1 MLSKHDIEQYYEE
14 QAAEYDREFYLSEA
28 TYPTLK
34 FRHRYILDMV
44 RSLDLPS
51 DARILDVGCG
61 PGEMVIDLIS
71 EDREV
76 YGVDISAE
84 MIARAR
90 ARLEALDDVRN
101 TVVLET
107 GDIEALAFP
116 DQHFDL
122 IIASGVVEYLEGDA
136 AWAREVLRTLKPG
149 GYLILNV
156 TNKLA
161 VRKWTEPLVETFKAS
176 EPVRRAL
183 GFVKERVLGRGPL
196 HYFPFRPRKHTPR
209 AFDAFLASLGFEK
222 LSHAY
227 FDFSLLPA
235 PFDVLFPSIRQW
247 LERYAKRNAVLN
259 GVGYIVCTRL
269 TTPT

>member
-1 MLSKHDIEQYYEE
+1 MLTKHDIEQYYEE

-28 TYPTLK
+28 PYPTLK
-34 FRHRYILDMV
+34 FRHQYILDMV
-44 RSLDLPS
+44 RSLGLPP

-61 PGEMVIDLIS
+61 PGEMVIDLIGG
-71 EDREV
+71 DREI

-84 MIARAR
+84 MIGRAQ

-101 TVVLET
+101 TVILET

-122 IIASGVVEYLEGDA
+122 IIASGVVEYLEDDV
-136 AWAREVLRTLKPG
+136 AWSREVRRTLKPG

-161 VRKWTEPLVETFKAS
+161 IRKWTEPFVEALKAS

-196 HYFPFRPRKHTPR
+196 HYFPFRPRKHSPR
-209 AFDAFLASLGFEK
+209 TFDAFLASLGFEK
-222 LSHAY
+222 VSHAY

-235 PFDVLFPSIRQW
+235 PFDVLLPSFRKR
-247 LERYAKRNAVLN
+247 LERYSKRNMVLN
-259 GVGYIVCTRL
+259 GVGYIVCAKLVR
-269 TTPT
+269 